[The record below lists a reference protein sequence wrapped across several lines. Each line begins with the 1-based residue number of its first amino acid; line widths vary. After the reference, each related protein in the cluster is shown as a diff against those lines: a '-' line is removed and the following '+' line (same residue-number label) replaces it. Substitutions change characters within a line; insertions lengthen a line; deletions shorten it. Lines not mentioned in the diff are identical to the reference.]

1 MKKLFGN
8 RFALISYFGIIV
20 IFILSYFIAYYI
32 KSPLDQKMVFIVI
45 TSTIL
50 FFFWSIY
57 IAFLK
62 KDGTLTAK
70 LHTLLL
76 IISPIILTF
85 QIIFIF
91 NTAFGTYSEMLL
103 WMLLF
108 ILFFTIIPIGV
119 LNKWVTLSI
128 VIFIFF
134 TGLAFKTFRMP
145 GGNYLLMS
153 VPPLILL
160 NMLYEYFLIRKIQEG
175 KKQYK
180 ELFLA
185 QSLAYFLLPAS
196 FYFLLFGW
204 ADIVVG
210 KIAIYTYFIYNV
222 YIFILLPNKNFFQ
235 WDIRLRKRFIQYS
248 VYIGIFFFV
257 IATYFALSDPLG
269 YDLFSFGQSEVF
281 TDYPVDFNSQYAR

>member
-8 RFALISYFGIIV
+8 RLSLISYFVIIV
-20 IFILSYFIAYYI
+20 TFIFSYIISTLSESSFYEIFN
-32 KSPLDQKMVFIVI
+32 LVVVF
-45 TSTIL
+45 STIL
-50 FFFWSIY
+50 FFLWTIY
-57 IAFLK
+57 FAHLK
-62 KDGTLTAK
+62 KPKSFKEK
-70 LHTLLL
+70 LQSIALLVF
-76 IISPIILTF
+76 T
-85 QIIFIF
+85 IIFIIHIVF
-91 NTAFGTYSEMLL
+91 IIDTSIKSYSALL
-103 WMLLF
+103 LALLLF
-108 ILFFTIIPIGV
+108 ILFYTIIPIGI
-119 LNKWVTLSI
+119 LNNWVTLSI